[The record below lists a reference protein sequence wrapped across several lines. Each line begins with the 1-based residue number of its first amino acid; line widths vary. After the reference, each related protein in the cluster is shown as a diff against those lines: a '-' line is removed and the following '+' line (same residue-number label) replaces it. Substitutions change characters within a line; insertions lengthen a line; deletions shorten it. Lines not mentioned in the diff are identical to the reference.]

1 MPLKKKRISELN
13 EASDM
18 KGFYTIGYRIVSGV
32 KTSLKFG
39 LEKIQTALDNMLK
52 ATSDAKTATTD
63 MRQLEATVE
72 GNESTRETAES
83 RRNASE
89 QSRQTAETE
98 RSREEQAREAA
109 ESVRITN
116 ENARKSAETGRSSAE
131 SNRVTAEGKR
141 VTAEGTR
148 ESNEQ
153 TRKNAETARG
163 TAEAER
169 LSSETARKSAESARV
184 TAEGKRVTVEET
196 RVSAETARSSA
207 ENIRKQNE
215 ETRKTAE
222 GTRGS
227 NETKRVNAET
237 GRESEENKR
246 KAAETSRATAE
257 TSRASEEN
265 KRTQNEDA
273 RKTAEGTRG
282 SNETKRVNAETAR
295 VEAESKR
302 KAEYAG
308 IVQEMTSATEE
319 ATGQITLVKQLT
331 DDANAAKSASVEQTA
346 LAKKATDAANTAAGS
361 VNAAKEAAT
370 TAAAGANAAK
380 TASEAQTALAKKATD
395 DANAAKSASVTQ
407 TGLAK
412 KATDDA
418 NAAALAANNA
428 VSGVDAK
435 VQAAIDK
442 LVAGAPDALDTLIEL
457 ANALNNDPNF
467 AATMA
472 TELGKKL
479 NVSDIVNNLTSGGTG
494 KVLSAEQ
501 GKALKAALNAHNHD
515 AVYEKIITKLTAFNK
530 NFGTA
535 AGTVCEGN
543 DARLSNART
552 PLAHSHK
559 KADISDFPTS
569 MPASDVPAW
578 AKAANKPTYTASEV
592 GASPTNHNHTGTYEP
607 AFTKNTAFNKNFGS
621 AAGTVCEGND
631 ARLSDARTPKAH
643 THKKSEIS
651 DFPTSMPASDV
662 PAWAK
667 ATNKPS
673 YTASEVGASPSNH
686 NHAGTYEPAFTK
698 KTAFNKDFGTAAGTV
713 CEGNDARL
721 SNARTPLAHSHKKAD
736 ISDFPTSMPAS
747 DVPAW
752 AKAANKPTYTASE
765 VGASPTNHNH
775 DADYQPLGDYAE
787 ASHTHDASDITP
799 DSTHRFVS
807 DSEKSTWNSKAA
819 GNHNHSGVYQPV
831 GSYAPSSHSH
841 TASDITPDSTHRF
854 VTDSEK
860 STWNSKA
867 AGNHNHD
874 SAYQPKGSY
883 APSSHGH
890 TASEITLDATHR
902 FVTDTEKNTW
912 SGKAEGNHNHDSVY
926 QAKGNYAA
934 SSHTHL
940 AADIEEST
948 TRKFMTTDE
957 KNILSSLGTT
967 YAKAD
972 LSNAA
977 TKSFGSSSSY
987 IKFNNGLLIQWGRR
1001 SGVTGWTNLYLP
1013 ISFYDINYTIQMTG
1027 NYGNKAETVIYVPM
1041 PFITKYTSYFQFGTP
1056 YTTLNGAFAWTTWS
1070 FNWFAIGRWK

>member
-1 MPLKKKRISELN
+1 
-13 EASDM
+13 M

-72 GNESTRETAES
+72 GNESTRQTAES

-141 VTAEGTR
+141 V
-148 ESNEQ
+148 
-153 TRKNAETARG
+153 
-163 TAEAER
+163 
-169 LSSETARKSAESARV
+169 
-184 TAEGKRVTVEET
+184 
-196 RVSAETARSSA
+196 
-207 ENIRKQNE
+207 
-215 ETRKTAE
+215 
-222 GTRGS
+222 
-227 NETKRVNAET
+227 
-237 GRESEENKR
+237 
-246 KAAETSRATAE
+246 
-257 TSRASEEN
+257 
-265 KRTQNEDA
+265 
-273 RKTAEGTRG
+273 TAEGTRG

-831 GSYAPSSHSH
+831 GNYAPSSHSH

-957 KNILSSLGTT
+957 KNILSSLGTN

-972 LSNAA
+972 FSNVI
-977 TKSFGSSSSY
+977 TKSLGQNGY
-987 IKFNNGLLIQWGRR
+987 YKFPDGLMIQWGYSST
-1001 SGVTGWTNLYLP
+1001 SGIGKTVYFNTT
-1013 ISFYDINYTIQMTG
+1013 FYDSNYTVLLTG
-1027 NYGNKAETVIYVPM
+1027 TRKVHSNYIYSFDVFNKYA
-1041 PFITKYTSYFQFGTP
+1041 SYFVMDSVYQNVDSDAGGFSI
-1056 YTTLNGAFAWTTWS
+1056 AFY
-1070 FNWFAIGRWK
+1070 WFAIGRWK

>member
-1 MPLKKKRISELN
+1 
-13 EASDM
+13 M

-141 VTAEGTR
+141 V
-148 ESNEQ
+148 
-153 TRKNAETARG
+153 
-163 TAEAER
+163 
-169 LSSETARKSAESARV
+169 
-184 TAEGKRVTVEET
+184 
-196 RVSAETARSSA
+196 
-207 ENIRKQNE
+207 
-215 ETRKTAE
+215 
-222 GTRGS
+222 
-227 NETKRVNAET
+227 
-237 GRESEENKR
+237 
-246 KAAETSRATAE
+246 
-257 TSRASEEN
+257 
-265 KRTQNEDA
+265 
-273 RKTAEGTRG
+273 TAEGTRG

-957 KNILSSLGTT
+957 KNILSSLGTN

-972 LSNAA
+972 FSNVI
-977 TKSFGSSSSY
+977 TKSLGQNGY
-987 IKFNNGLLIQWGRR
+987 YKFPDGLMIQWGYSST
-1001 SGVTGWTNLYLP
+1001 SGIGKTVYFNTT
-1013 ISFYDINYTIQMTG
+1013 FYDSNYTVLLTG
-1027 NYGNKAETVIYVPM
+1027 TRKVHSNYIYSFDVFNKYA
-1041 PFITKYTSYFQFGTP
+1041 SYFVMDSVYQNVDSDAGGFSI
-1056 YTTLNGAFAWTTWS
+1056 AFY
-1070 FNWFAIGRWK
+1070 WFAIGRWK

>member
-1 MPLKKKRISELN
+1 
-13 EASDM
+13 M

-116 ENARKSAETGRSSAE
+116 KNARKSAETGRSSAE

-141 VTAEGTR
+141 V
-148 ESNEQ
+148 
-153 TRKNAETARG
+153 
-163 TAEAER
+163 
-169 LSSETARKSAESARV
+169 
-184 TAEGKRVTVEET
+184 
-196 RVSAETARSSA
+196 
-207 ENIRKQNE
+207 
-215 ETRKTAE
+215 
-222 GTRGS
+222 
-227 NETKRVNAET
+227 
-237 GRESEENKR
+237 
-246 KAAETSRATAE
+246 
-257 TSRASEEN
+257 
-265 KRTQNEDA
+265 
-273 RKTAEGTRG
+273 TAEGTRG

-831 GSYAPSSHSH
+831 GNYAPSSHSH

-957 KNILSSLGTT
+957 KNILSSLGTN

-972 LSNAA
+972 FSNVI
-977 TKSFGSSSSY
+977 TKSLGQNGY
-987 IKFNNGLLIQWGRR
+987 YKFPDGLMIQWGYSST
-1001 SGVTGWTNLYLP
+1001 SGIGKTVYFNTT
-1013 ISFYDINYTIQMTG
+1013 FYDSNYTVLLTG
-1027 NYGNKAETVIYVPM
+1027 TRKVHSNYIYSFDVFNKYA
-1041 PFITKYTSYFQFGTP
+1041 SYFVMDSVYQNVDSDAGGFSI
-1056 YTTLNGAFAWTTWS
+1056 AFY
-1070 FNWFAIGRWK
+1070 WFAIGRWK

>member
-1 MPLKKKRISELN
+1 
-13 EASDM
+13 
-18 KGFYTIGYRIVSGV
+18 
-32 KTSLKFG
+32 
-39 LEKIQTALDNMLK
+39 
-52 ATSDAKTATTD
+52 
-63 MRQLEATVE
+63 
-72 GNESTRETAES
+72 
-83 RRNASE
+83 
-89 QSRQTAETE
+89 
-98 RSREEQAREAA
+98 
-109 ESVRITN
+109 
-116 ENARKSAETGRSSAE
+116 
-131 SNRVTAEGKR
+131 
-141 VTAEGTR
+141 
-148 ESNEQ
+148 
-153 TRKNAETARG
+153 
-163 TAEAER
+163 
-169 LSSETARKSAESARV
+169 
-184 TAEGKRVTVEET
+184 
-196 RVSAETARSSA
+196 
-207 ENIRKQNE
+207 
-215 ETRKTAE
+215 
-222 GTRGS
+222 
-227 NETKRVNAET
+227 
-237 GRESEENKR
+237 
-246 KAAETSRATAE
+246 
-257 TSRASEEN
+257 
-265 KRTQNEDA
+265 
-273 RKTAEGTRG
+273 
-282 SNETKRVNAETAR
+282 
-295 VEAESKR
+295 
-302 KAEYAG
+302 
-308 IVQEMTSATEE
+308 MTSATEE

-380 TASEAQTALAKKATD
+380 TASEAQTALAKKATDDANAAKSASVTQTGLAKKATD

-686 NHAGTYEPAFTK
+686 NHAG
-698 KTAFNKDFGTAAGTV
+698 D
-713 CEGNDARL
+713 R
-721 SNARTPLAHSHKKAD
+721 
-736 ISDFPTSMPAS
+736 
-747 DVPAW
+747 
-752 AKAANKPTYTASE
+752 
-765 VGASPTNHNH
+765 
-775 DADYQPLGDYAE
+775 
-787 ASHTHDASDITP
+787 
-799 DSTHRFVS
+799 
-807 DSEKSTWNSKAA
+807 KS
-819 GNHNHSGVYQPV
+819 VV
-831 GSYAPSSHSH
+831 
-841 TASDITPDSTHRF
+841 
-854 VTDSEK
+854 
-860 STWNSKA
+860 
-867 AGNHNHD
+867 
-874 SAYQPKGSY
+874 
-883 APSSHGH
+883 
-890 TASEITLDATHR
+890 
-902 FVTDTEKNTW
+902 
-912 SGKAEGNHNHDSVY
+912 
-926 QAKGNYAA
+926 
-934 SSHTHL
+934 
-940 AADIEEST
+940 
-948 TRKFMTTDE
+948 
-957 KNILSSLGTT
+957 
-967 YAKAD
+967 
-972 LSNAA
+972 
-977 TKSFGSSSSY
+977 
-987 IKFNNGLLIQWGRR
+987 
-1001 SGVTGWTNLYLP
+1001 
-1013 ISFYDINYTIQMTG
+1013 
-1027 NYGNKAETVIYVPM
+1027 
-1041 PFITKYTSYFQFGTP
+1041 
-1056 YTTLNGAFAWTTWS
+1056 
-1070 FNWFAIGRWK
+1070 

>member
-141 VTAEGTR
+141 V
-148 ESNEQ
+148 
-153 TRKNAETARG
+153 
-163 TAEAER
+163 
-169 LSSETARKSAESARV
+169 
-184 TAEGKRVTVEET
+184 
-196 RVSAETARSSA
+196 
-207 ENIRKQNE
+207 
-215 ETRKTAE
+215 
-222 GTRGS
+222 
-227 NETKRVNAET
+227 
-237 GRESEENKR
+237 
-246 KAAETSRATAE
+246 
-257 TSRASEEN
+257 
-265 KRTQNEDA
+265 
-273 RKTAEGTRG
+273 TAEGTRG

-831 GSYAPSSHSH
+831 GNYAPSSHSH

-957 KNILSSLGTT
+957 KNILSSLGTNAILLENQNLGQNG
-967 YAKAD
+967 YLK
-972 LSNAA
+972 LS
-977 TKSFGSSSSY
+977 
-987 IKFNNGLLIQWGRR
+987 NGLLIQWGKKT
-1001 SGVTGWTNLYLP
+1001 SGSYSGTIYFST
-1013 ISFYDINYTIQMTG
+1013 SFYDTNYSLHLTCNNGNTGNDSSWIANYTSVS
-1027 NYGNKAETVIYVPM
+1027 N
-1041 PFITKYTSYFQFGTP
+1041 SYFGYNNKYQQAANAGTN
-1056 YTTLNGAFAWTTWS
+1056 TAAFY
-1070 FNWFAIGRWK
+1070 WFAIGRWK

>member
-148 ESNEQ
+148 
-153 TRKNAETARG
+153 
-163 TAEAER
+163 
-169 LSSETARKSAESARV
+169 
-184 TAEGKRVTVEET
+184 
-196 RVSAETARSSA
+196 
-207 ENIRKQNE
+207 
-215 ETRKTAE
+215 
-222 GTRGS
+222 
-227 NETKRVNAET
+227 
-237 GRESEENKR
+237 
-246 KAAETSRATAE
+246 
-257 TSRASEEN
+257 
-265 KRTQNEDA
+265 
-273 RKTAEGTRG
+273 G

-380 TASEAQTALAKKATD
+380 TASEAQTALAKKATDDANAAKSASVTQTGLAKKATD

-831 GSYAPSSHSH
+831 GNYAPSSHSH

-957 KNILSSLGTT
+957 KNILSSLGTN

-972 LSNAA
+972 FSNVI
-977 TKSFGSSSSY
+977 TKSLGQNGY
-987 IKFNNGLLIQWGRR
+987 YKFPDGLMIQWGYSST
-1001 SGVTGWTNLYLP
+1001 SGIGKTVYFNTT
-1013 ISFYDINYTIQMTG
+1013 FYDSNYTVLLTG
-1027 NYGNKAETVIYVPM
+1027 TRKVHSNYCLL
-1041 PFITKYTSYFQFGTP
+1041 YTSDAADE
-1056 YTTLNGAFAWTTWS
+1056 L
-1070 FNWFAIGRWK
+1070 

>member
-1 MPLKKKRISELN
+1 
-13 EASDM
+13 M

-957 KNILSSLGTT
+957 KNILSSLGTNAILLENQNLGQNG
-967 YAKAD
+967 YLK
-972 LSNAA
+972 LS
-977 TKSFGSSSSY
+977 
-987 IKFNNGLLIQWGRR
+987 NGLLIQWGKKT
-1001 SGVTGWTNLYLP
+1001 SGSYSGTIYFST
-1013 ISFYDINYTIQMTG
+1013 SFYDTNYSLHLTCNNGNTGNDSSWIANYTSVS
-1027 NYGNKAETVIYVPM
+1027 N
-1041 PFITKYTSYFQFGTP
+1041 SYFGYNNKYQQAANAGTN
-1056 YTTLNGAFAWTTWS
+1056 TAAFY
-1070 FNWFAIGRWK
+1070 WFAIGRWK

>member
-1 MPLKKKRISELN
+1 
-13 EASDM
+13 M

-215 ETRKTAE
+215 ET
-222 GTRGS
+222 
-227 NETKRVNAET
+227 
-237 GRESEENKR
+237 
-246 KAAETSRATAE
+246 
-257 TSRASEEN
+257 
-265 KRTQNEDA
+265 

>member
-148 ESNEQ
+148 
-153 TRKNAETARG
+153 
-163 TAEAER
+163 
-169 LSSETARKSAESARV
+169 
-184 TAEGKRVTVEET
+184 
-196 RVSAETARSSA
+196 
-207 ENIRKQNE
+207 
-215 ETRKTAE
+215 
-222 GTRGS
+222 
-227 NETKRVNAET
+227 
-237 GRESEENKR
+237 
-246 KAAETSRATAE
+246 
-257 TSRASEEN
+257 
-265 KRTQNEDA
+265 
-273 RKTAEGTRG
+273 G

-380 TASEAQTALAKKATD
+380 TASEAQTALAKKATDDANAAKSASVTQTGLAKKATD

-831 GSYAPSSHSH
+831 GNYAPSSHSH

-987 IKFNNGLLIQWGRR
+987 IKFNNGLLIQWGTR

>member
-148 ESNEQ
+148 
-153 TRKNAETARG
+153 
-163 TAEAER
+163 
-169 LSSETARKSAESARV
+169 
-184 TAEGKRVTVEET
+184 
-196 RVSAETARSSA
+196 
-207 ENIRKQNE
+207 
-215 ETRKTAE
+215 
-222 GTRGS
+222 
-227 NETKRVNAET
+227 
-237 GRESEENKR
+237 
-246 KAAETSRATAE
+246 
-257 TSRASEEN
+257 
-265 KRTQNEDA
+265 
-273 RKTAEGTRG
+273 G

-418 NAAALAANNA
+418 NAAKSASVTQTGLAKKATDDANAAALAANNA

-479 NVSDIVNNLTSGGTG
+479 DVSDIVNNLTSGGTG

-831 GSYAPSSHSH
+831 GNYAPSSHSH

-957 KNILSSLGTT
+957 KNILSSLGTNAILLENQNLGQNG
-967 YAKAD
+967 YLK
-972 LSNAA
+972 LS
-977 TKSFGSSSSY
+977 
-987 IKFNNGLLIQWGRR
+987 NGLLIQWGKKT
-1001 SGVTGWTNLYLP
+1001 SGSYSGTIYFST
-1013 ISFYDINYTIQMTG
+1013 SFYDTNYSLHLTCNNGNTGNDSSWIANYTSVS
-1027 NYGNKAETVIYVPM
+1027 N
-1041 PFITKYTSYFQFGTP
+1041 SYFGYNNKYQQAANAGTN
-1056 YTTLNGAFAWTTWS
+1056 TAAFY
-1070 FNWFAIGRWK
+1070 WFAIGRWK

>member
-39 LEKIQTALDNMLK
+39 LEKIQTALDNMHK

-116 ENARKSAETGRSSAE
+116 ENARKSAETGRSS
-131 SNRVTAEGKR
+131 
-141 VTAEGTR
+141 
-148 ESNEQ
+148 
-153 TRKNAETARG
+153 
-163 TAEAER
+163 
-169 LSSETARKSAESARV
+169 
-184 TAEGKRVTVEET
+184 
-196 RVSAETARSSA
+196 
-207 ENIRKQNE
+207 
-215 ETRKTAE
+215 
-222 GTRGS
+222 
-227 NETKRVNAET
+227 
-237 GRESEENKR
+237 
-246 KAAETSRATAE
+246 AE

-442 LVAGAPDALDTLIEL
+442 LVAGALDALDTLIEL

-860 STWNSKA
+860 STCNSKA

-957 KNILSSLGTT
+957 KNILSSLGTN

-972 LSNAA
+972 FSNVI
-977 TKSFGSSSSY
+977 TKSLGQNGY
-987 IKFNNGLLIQWGRR
+987 YKFPDGLMIQWGYSST
-1001 SGVTGWTNLYLP
+1001 SGIGKTVYFNTT
-1013 ISFYDINYTIQMTG
+1013 FYDSNYTVLLTG
-1027 NYGNKAETVIYVPM
+1027 TRKVHSNYIYSFDVFNKYA
-1041 PFITKYTSYFQFGTP
+1041 SYFVMDSVYQNVDSDAGGFSI
-1056 YTTLNGAFAWTTWS
+1056 AFY
-1070 FNWFAIGRWK
+1070 WFAIGRWK

>member
-1 MPLKKKRISELN
+1 
-13 EASDM
+13 M

-39 LEKIQTALDNMLK
+39 LEKIQTALDNMHK

-116 ENARKSAETGRSSAE
+116 ENARKSAETGRSS
-131 SNRVTAEGKR
+131 
-141 VTAEGTR
+141 
-148 ESNEQ
+148 
-153 TRKNAETARG
+153 
-163 TAEAER
+163 
-169 LSSETARKSAESARV
+169 
-184 TAEGKRVTVEET
+184 
-196 RVSAETARSSA
+196 
-207 ENIRKQNE
+207 
-215 ETRKTAE
+215 
-222 GTRGS
+222 
-227 NETKRVNAET
+227 
-237 GRESEENKR
+237 
-246 KAAETSRATAE
+246 AE

-890 TASEITLDATHR
+890 TSSEITLDATHR

-957 KNILSSLGTT
+957 KNILSSLGTNAILLENQNLGQNG
-967 YAKAD
+967 YLK
-972 LSNAA
+972 LS
-977 TKSFGSSSSY
+977 
-987 IKFNNGLLIQWGRR
+987 NGLLIQWGKKT
-1001 SGVTGWTNLYLP
+1001 SGSYSGTIYFST
-1013 ISFYDINYTIQMTG
+1013 SFYDTNYSLHLTCNNGNTGNDSSWIANYTSVS
-1027 NYGNKAETVIYVPM
+1027 N
-1041 PFITKYTSYFQFGTP
+1041 SYFGYNNKYQQAANAGTN
-1056 YTTLNGAFAWTTWS
+1056 TAAFY
-1070 FNWFAIGRWK
+1070 WFAIGRWK

>member
-148 ESNEQ
+148 
-153 TRKNAETARG
+153 
-163 TAEAER
+163 
-169 LSSETARKSAESARV
+169 
-184 TAEGKRVTVEET
+184 
-196 RVSAETARSSA
+196 
-207 ENIRKQNE
+207 
-215 ETRKTAE
+215 
-222 GTRGS
+222 
-227 NETKRVNAET
+227 
-237 GRESEENKR
+237 
-246 KAAETSRATAE
+246 
-257 TSRASEEN
+257 
-265 KRTQNEDA
+265 
-273 RKTAEGTRG
+273 G

-380 TASEAQTALAKKATD
+380 TASEAQTALAKKATDDANAAKSASVTQTGLAKKATD

-831 GSYAPSSHSH
+831 GNYAPSSHSH

-957 KNILSSLGTT
+957 KNILSSLGTNAILLENQNLGQNG
-967 YAKAD
+967 YLK
-972 LSNAA
+972 LS
-977 TKSFGSSSSY
+977 
-987 IKFNNGLLIQWGRR
+987 NGLLIQWGKKT
-1001 SGVTGWTNLYLP
+1001 SGSYSGTIYFST
-1013 ISFYDINYTIQMTG
+1013 SFYDTNYSLHLTCNNGNTGNDSSWIANYTSVS
-1027 NYGNKAETVIYVPM
+1027 N
-1041 PFITKYTSYFQFGTP
+1041 SYFGYNNKYQQAANAGTN
-1056 YTTLNGAFAWTTWS
+1056 TAAFY
-1070 FNWFAIGRWK
+1070 WFAIGRWK

>member
-39 LEKIQTALDNMLK
+39 LEKIQTALDNMHK

-116 ENARKSAETGRSSAE
+116 ENARKSAETGRSSD
-131 SNRVTAEGKR
+131 
-141 VTAEGTR
+141 
-148 ESNEQ
+148 
-153 TRKNAETARG
+153 
-163 TAEAER
+163 
-169 LSSETARKSAESARV
+169 
-184 TAEGKRVTVEET
+184 
-196 RVSAETARSSA
+196 
-207 ENIRKQNE
+207 
-215 ETRKTAE
+215 
-222 GTRGS
+222 
-227 NETKRVNAET
+227 
-237 GRESEENKR
+237 
-246 KAAETSRATAE
+246 E

-957 KNILSSLGTT
+957 KNILSSLGTNAILLENQNLGQNG
-967 YAKAD
+967 YLK
-972 LSNAA
+972 LS
-977 TKSFGSSSSY
+977 
-987 IKFNNGLLIQWGRR
+987 NGLLIQWGKKT
-1001 SGVTGWTNLYLP
+1001 SGSYSGTIYFST
-1013 ISFYDINYTIQMTG
+1013 SFYDTNYSLHLTCNNGNTGNDSSWIANYTSVS
-1027 NYGNKAETVIYVPM
+1027 N
-1041 PFITKYTSYFQFGTP
+1041 SYFGYNNKYQQAANAGTN
-1056 YTTLNGAFAWTTWS
+1056 TAAFY
-1070 FNWFAIGRWK
+1070 WFAIGRWK

>member
-1 MPLKKKRISELN
+1 
-13 EASDM
+13 M

-141 VTAEGTR
+141 V
-148 ESNEQ
+148 
-153 TRKNAETARG
+153 
-163 TAEAER
+163 
-169 LSSETARKSAESARV
+169 
-184 TAEGKRVTVEET
+184 
-196 RVSAETARSSA
+196 
-207 ENIRKQNE
+207 
-215 ETRKTAE
+215 
-222 GTRGS
+222 
-227 NETKRVNAET
+227 
-237 GRESEENKR
+237 
-246 KAAETSRATAE
+246 
-257 TSRASEEN
+257 
-265 KRTQNEDA
+265 
-273 RKTAEGTRG
+273 TAEGTRG

-543 DARLSNART
+543 DARLRNART

-831 GSYAPSSHSH
+831 GNYAPSSHSH

-957 KNILSSLGTT
+957 KNILSSLGTN

-972 LSNAA
+972 FSNVI
-977 TKSFGSSSSY
+977 TKSLGQNGY
-987 IKFNNGLLIQWGRR
+987 YKFPDGLMIQWGYSST
-1001 SGVTGWTNLYLP
+1001 SGIGKTVYFNTT
-1013 ISFYDINYTIQMTG
+1013 FYDSNYTVLLTG
-1027 NYGNKAETVIYVPM
+1027 TRKVHSNYIYSFDVFNKYA
-1041 PFITKYTSYFQFGTP
+1041 SYFVMDSVYQNVDSDAGGFSI
-1056 YTTLNGAFAWTTWS
+1056 AFY
-1070 FNWFAIGRWK
+1070 WFAIGRWK

>member
-39 LEKIQTALDNMLK
+39 LEKIQTALDNMHK

-116 ENARKSAETGRSSAE
+116 ENARKSAETGRSSD
-131 SNRVTAEGKR
+131 
-141 VTAEGTR
+141 
-148 ESNEQ
+148 
-153 TRKNAETARG
+153 
-163 TAEAER
+163 
-169 LSSETARKSAESARV
+169 
-184 TAEGKRVTVEET
+184 
-196 RVSAETARSSA
+196 
-207 ENIRKQNE
+207 
-215 ETRKTAE
+215 
-222 GTRGS
+222 
-227 NETKRVNAET
+227 
-237 GRESEENKR
+237 
-246 KAAETSRATAE
+246 E

-380 TASEAQTALAKKATD
+380 TASEAQTALAKKATDDANAAKSASVTQTGLAKKATD

-957 KNILSSLGTT
+957 KNILSSLGTNAILLENQNLGQNG
-967 YAKAD
+967 YLK
-972 LSNAA
+972 LS
-977 TKSFGSSSSY
+977 
-987 IKFNNGLLIQWGRR
+987 NGLLIQWGKKT
-1001 SGVTGWTNLYLP
+1001 SGSYSGTIYFST
-1013 ISFYDINYTIQMTG
+1013 SFYDTNYSLHLTCNNGNTGNDSSWIANYTSVS
-1027 NYGNKAETVIYVPM
+1027 N
-1041 PFITKYTSYFQFGTP
+1041 SYFGYNNKYQQAANAGTN
-1056 YTTLNGAFAWTTWS
+1056 TAAFY
-1070 FNWFAIGRWK
+1070 WFAIGRWK

>member
-141 VTAEGTR
+141 V
-148 ESNEQ
+148 
-153 TRKNAETARG
+153 
-163 TAEAER
+163 
-169 LSSETARKSAESARV
+169 
-184 TAEGKRVTVEET
+184 
-196 RVSAETARSSA
+196 
-207 ENIRKQNE
+207 
-215 ETRKTAE
+215 
-222 GTRGS
+222 
-227 NETKRVNAET
+227 
-237 GRESEENKR
+237 
-246 KAAETSRATAE
+246 
-257 TSRASEEN
+257 
-265 KRTQNEDA
+265 
-273 RKTAEGTRG
+273 TAEGTRG

-831 GSYAPSSHSH
+831 GNYAPSSHSH

-957 KNILSSLGTT
+957 KNILSSLGTN

-972 LSNAA
+972 FSNVI
-977 TKSFGSSSSY
+977 TKSLGQNGY
-987 IKFNNGLLIQWGRR
+987 YKFPDGLMIQWGYSST
-1001 SGVTGWTNLYLP
+1001 SGIGKTVYFNTT
-1013 ISFYDINYTIQMTG
+1013 FYDSNYTVLLTG
-1027 NYGNKAETVIYVPM
+1027 TRKVHSNYIYSFDVFNKYA
-1041 PFITKYTSYFQFGTP
+1041 SYFVMDSVYQNVDSDAGGFSI
-1056 YTTLNGAFAWTTWS
+1056 AFY
-1070 FNWFAIGRWK
+1070 WFAIGRWK

>member
-39 LEKIQTALDNMLK
+39 LEKIQTALDNMHK

-116 ENARKSAETGRSSAE
+116 ENARKSAETGRSS
-131 SNRVTAEGKR
+131 
-141 VTAEGTR
+141 
-148 ESNEQ
+148 
-153 TRKNAETARG
+153 
-163 TAEAER
+163 
-169 LSSETARKSAESARV
+169 
-184 TAEGKRVTVEET
+184 
-196 RVSAETARSSA
+196 
-207 ENIRKQNE
+207 
-215 ETRKTAE
+215 
-222 GTRGS
+222 
-227 NETKRVNAET
+227 
-237 GRESEENKR
+237 
-246 KAAETSRATAE
+246 AE

-957 KNILSSLGTT
+957 KNILSSLGTNAILLENQNLGQNG
-967 YAKAD
+967 YLK
-972 LSNAA
+972 LS
-977 TKSFGSSSSY
+977 
-987 IKFNNGLLIQWGRR
+987 NGLLIQWGKKT
-1001 SGVTGWTNLYLP
+1001 SGSYSGTIYFST
-1013 ISFYDINYTIQMTG
+1013 SFYDTNYSLHLTCNNGNTGNDSSWIANYTSVS
-1027 NYGNKAETVIYVPM
+1027 N
-1041 PFITKYTSYFQFGTP
+1041 SYFGYNNKYQQAANAGTN
-1056 YTTLNGAFAWTTWS
+1056 TAAFY
-1070 FNWFAIGRWK
+1070 WFAIGRWK

>member
-148 ESNEQ
+148 
-153 TRKNAETARG
+153 
-163 TAEAER
+163 
-169 LSSETARKSAESARV
+169 
-184 TAEGKRVTVEET
+184 
-196 RVSAETARSSA
+196 
-207 ENIRKQNE
+207 
-215 ETRKTAE
+215 
-222 GTRGS
+222 
-227 NETKRVNAET
+227 
-237 GRESEENKR
+237 
-246 KAAETSRATAE
+246 
-257 TSRASEEN
+257 
-265 KRTQNEDA
+265 
-273 RKTAEGTRG
+273 G

-380 TASEAQTALAKKATD
+380 TASEAQTALAKKATDDANAAKSASVTQTGLAKKATD

-957 KNILSSLGTT
+957 KNILSSLGTNAILLENQNLGQNG
-967 YAKAD
+967 YLK
-972 LSNAA
+972 LS
-977 TKSFGSSSSY
+977 
-987 IKFNNGLLIQWGRR
+987 NGLLIQWGKKT
-1001 SGVTGWTNLYLP
+1001 SGSYSGTIYFST
-1013 ISFYDINYTIQMTG
+1013 SFYDTNYSLHLTCNNGNTGNDSSWIANYTSVS
-1027 NYGNKAETVIYVPM
+1027 N
-1041 PFITKYTSYFQFGTP
+1041 SYFGYNNKYQQAANAGTN
-1056 YTTLNGAFAWTTWS
+1056 TAAFY
-1070 FNWFAIGRWK
+1070 WFAIGRWK

>member
-1 MPLKKKRISELN
+1 
-13 EASDM
+13 M

-957 KNILSSLGTT
+957 KNILSSLGTN

-972 LSNAA
+972 FSNVI
-977 TKSFGSSSSY
+977 TKSLGQNGY
-987 IKFNNGLLIQWGRR
+987 YKFPDGLMIQWGYSST
-1001 SGVTGWTNLYLP
+1001 SGIGKTVYFNTT
-1013 ISFYDINYTIQMTG
+1013 FYDSNYTVLLTG
-1027 NYGNKAETVIYVPM
+1027 TRKVHSNYIYSFDVFNKYA
-1041 PFITKYTSYFQFGTP
+1041 SYFVMDSVYQNVDSDAGGFSI
-1056 YTTLNGAFAWTTWS
+1056 AFY
-1070 FNWFAIGRWK
+1070 WFAIGRWK

>member
-148 ESNEQ
+148 
-153 TRKNAETARG
+153 
-163 TAEAER
+163 
-169 LSSETARKSAESARV
+169 
-184 TAEGKRVTVEET
+184 
-196 RVSAETARSSA
+196 
-207 ENIRKQNE
+207 
-215 ETRKTAE
+215 
-222 GTRGS
+222 
-227 NETKRVNAET
+227 
-237 GRESEENKR
+237 
-246 KAAETSRATAE
+246 
-257 TSRASEEN
+257 
-265 KRTQNEDA
+265 
-273 RKTAEGTRG
+273 G

-380 TASEAQTALAKKATD
+380 TASEAQTALAKKATDDANAAKSASVTQTGLAKKATD

-831 GSYAPSSHSH
+831 GNYAPSSHSH

-957 KNILSSLGTT
+957 KNILSSLGTN

-972 LSNAA
+972 FSNVI
-977 TKSFGSSSSY
+977 TKSLGQNGY
-987 IKFNNGLLIQWGRR
+987 YKFPDGLMIQWGYSST
-1001 SGVTGWTNLYLP
+1001 SGIGKTVYFNTT
-1013 ISFYDINYTIQMTG
+1013 FYDSNYTVLLTG
-1027 NYGNKAETVIYVPM
+1027 TRKVHSNYIYSFDVFNKYA
-1041 PFITKYTSYFQFGTP
+1041 SYFVMDSVYQNVDSDAGGFSI
-1056 YTTLNGAFAWTTWS
+1056 AFY
-1070 FNWFAIGRWK
+1070 WFAIGRWK

>member
-39 LEKIQTALDNMLK
+39 LEKIQTALDNMHK

-116 ENARKSAETGRSSAE
+116 ENARKSAETGRSS
-131 SNRVTAEGKR
+131 
-141 VTAEGTR
+141 
-148 ESNEQ
+148 
-153 TRKNAETARG
+153 
-163 TAEAER
+163 
-169 LSSETARKSAESARV
+169 
-184 TAEGKRVTVEET
+184 
-196 RVSAETARSSA
+196 
-207 ENIRKQNE
+207 
-215 ETRKTAE
+215 
-222 GTRGS
+222 
-227 NETKRVNAET
+227 
-237 GRESEENKR
+237 
-246 KAAETSRATAE
+246 AE

-957 KNILSSLGTT
+957 KNILSSLGTN

-972 LSNAA
+972 FSNVI
-977 TKSFGSSSSY
+977 TKSLGQNGY
-987 IKFNNGLLIQWGRR
+987 YKFPDGLMIQWGYSST
-1001 SGVTGWTNLYLP
+1001 SGIGKTVYFNTT
-1013 ISFYDINYTIQMTG
+1013 FYDSNYTVLLTG
-1027 NYGNKAETVIYVPM
+1027 TRKVHSNYIYSFDVFNKYA
-1041 PFITKYTSYFQFGTP
+1041 SYFVMDSVYQNVDSDAGGFSI
-1056 YTTLNGAFAWTTWS
+1056 AFY
-1070 FNWFAIGRWK
+1070 WFAIGRWK

>member
-32 KTSLKFG
+32 KSSLKFG

-141 VTAEGTR
+141 V
-148 ESNEQ
+148 
-153 TRKNAETARG
+153 
-163 TAEAER
+163 
-169 LSSETARKSAESARV
+169 
-184 TAEGKRVTVEET
+184 
-196 RVSAETARSSA
+196 
-207 ENIRKQNE
+207 
-215 ETRKTAE
+215 
-222 GTRGS
+222 
-227 NETKRVNAET
+227 
-237 GRESEENKR
+237 
-246 KAAETSRATAE
+246 
-257 TSRASEEN
+257 
-265 KRTQNEDA
+265 
-273 RKTAEGTRG
+273 TAEGTRG

-698 KTAFNKDFGTAAGTV
+698 KRLLIKILV
-713 CEGNDARL
+713 RLPEPCARV
-721 SNARTPLAHSHKKAD
+721 T
-736 ISDFPTSMPAS
+736 MPA
-747 DVPAW
+747 
-752 AKAANKPTYTASE
+752 
-765 VGASPTNHNH
+765 
-775 DADYQPLGDYAE
+775 
-787 ASHTHDASDITP
+787 
-799 DSTHRFVS
+799 
-807 DSEKSTWNSKAA
+807 
-819 GNHNHSGVYQPV
+819 
-831 GSYAPSSHSH
+831 
-841 TASDITPDSTHRF
+841 
-854 VTDSEK
+854 
-860 STWNSKA
+860 
-867 AGNHNHD
+867 
-874 SAYQPKGSY
+874 
-883 APSSHGH
+883 
-890 TASEITLDATHR
+890 
-902 FVTDTEKNTW
+902 
-912 SGKAEGNHNHDSVY
+912 
-926 QAKGNYAA
+926 
-934 SSHTHL
+934 
-940 AADIEEST
+940 
-948 TRKFMTTDE
+948 
-957 KNILSSLGTT
+957 
-967 YAKAD
+967 
-972 LSNAA
+972 
-977 TKSFGSSSSY
+977 
-987 IKFNNGLLIQWGRR
+987 
-1001 SGVTGWTNLYLP
+1001 
-1013 ISFYDINYTIQMTG
+1013 
-1027 NYGNKAETVIYVPM
+1027 
-1041 PFITKYTSYFQFGTP
+1041 
-1056 YTTLNGAFAWTTWS
+1056 
-1070 FNWFAIGRWK
+1070 

>member
-1 MPLKKKRISELN
+1 
-13 EASDM
+13 M

-39 LEKIQTALDNMLK
+39 LEKIQTALDNMHK

-116 ENARKSAETGRSSAE
+116 ENARKSAETGRSSD
-131 SNRVTAEGKR
+131 
-141 VTAEGTR
+141 
-148 ESNEQ
+148 
-153 TRKNAETARG
+153 
-163 TAEAER
+163 
-169 LSSETARKSAESARV
+169 
-184 TAEGKRVTVEET
+184 
-196 RVSAETARSSA
+196 
-207 ENIRKQNE
+207 
-215 ETRKTAE
+215 
-222 GTRGS
+222 
-227 NETKRVNAET
+227 
-237 GRESEENKR
+237 
-246 KAAETSRATAE
+246 E

-957 KNILSSLGTT
+957 KNILSSLGTNAILLENQNLGQNG
-967 YAKAD
+967 YLK
-972 LSNAA
+972 LS
-977 TKSFGSSSSY
+977 
-987 IKFNNGLLIQWGRR
+987 NGLLIQWGKKT
-1001 SGVTGWTNLYLP
+1001 SGSYSGTIYFST
-1013 ISFYDINYTIQMTG
+1013 SFYDTNYSLHLTCNNGNTGNDSSWIANYTSVS
-1027 NYGNKAETVIYVPM
+1027 N
-1041 PFITKYTSYFQFGTP
+1041 SYFGYNNKYQQAANAGTN
-1056 YTTLNGAFAWTTWS
+1056 TAAFY
-1070 FNWFAIGRWK
+1070 WFAIGRWK

>member
-1 MPLKKKRISELN
+1 
-13 EASDM
+13 M

-148 ESNEQ
+148 
-153 TRKNAETARG
+153 
-163 TAEAER
+163 
-169 LSSETARKSAESARV
+169 
-184 TAEGKRVTVEET
+184 
-196 RVSAETARSSA
+196 
-207 ENIRKQNE
+207 
-215 ETRKTAE
+215 
-222 GTRGS
+222 
-227 NETKRVNAET
+227 
-237 GRESEENKR
+237 
-246 KAAETSRATAE
+246 
-257 TSRASEEN
+257 
-265 KRTQNEDA
+265 
-273 RKTAEGTRG
+273 G

-380 TASEAQTALAKKATD
+380 TASEAQTALAKKATDDANAAKSASVTQTGLAKKATD

-987 IKFNNGLLIQWGRR
+987 IKFNNGLLIQWGTR

>member
-116 ENARKSAETGRSSAE
+116 ENARKTAETGRSSAETVWDNAEKKRVTDEGTRESNEQSRKNAETVRGNAESERVTNENARKSAESTRSSEEDKRKSAETARATAETGRSSAE

-141 VTAEGTR
+141 V
-148 ESNEQ
+148 
-153 TRKNAETARG
+153 
-163 TAEAER
+163 
-169 LSSETARKSAESARV
+169 
-184 TAEGKRVTVEET
+184 
-196 RVSAETARSSA
+196 
-207 ENIRKQNE
+207 
-215 ETRKTAE
+215 
-222 GTRGS
+222 
-227 NETKRVNAET
+227 
-237 GRESEENKR
+237 
-246 KAAETSRATAE
+246 
-257 TSRASEEN
+257 
-265 KRTQNEDA
+265 
-273 RKTAEGTRG
+273 TAEGTRG

-831 GSYAPSSHSH
+831 GNYAPSSHSH

-957 KNILSSLGTT
+957 KNILSSLGTNAILLENQNLGQNG
-967 YAKAD
+967 YLK
-972 LSNAA
+972 LS
-977 TKSFGSSSSY
+977 
-987 IKFNNGLLIQWGRR
+987 NGLLIQWGKKT
-1001 SGVTGWTNLYLP
+1001 SGSYSGTIYFST
-1013 ISFYDINYTIQMTG
+1013 SFYDTNYSLHLTCNNGNTGNDSSWIANYTSVS
-1027 NYGNKAETVIYVPM
+1027 N
-1041 PFITKYTSYFQFGTP
+1041 SYFGYNNKYQQAANAGTN
-1056 YTTLNGAFAWTTWS
+1056 TAAFY
-1070 FNWFAIGRWK
+1070 WFAIGRWK

>member
-141 VTAEGTR
+141 V
-148 ESNEQ
+148 
-153 TRKNAETARG
+153 
-163 TAEAER
+163 
-169 LSSETARKSAESARV
+169 
-184 TAEGKRVTVEET
+184 
-196 RVSAETARSSA
+196 
-207 ENIRKQNE
+207 
-215 ETRKTAE
+215 
-222 GTRGS
+222 
-227 NETKRVNAET
+227 
-237 GRESEENKR
+237 
-246 KAAETSRATAE
+246 
-257 TSRASEEN
+257 
-265 KRTQNEDA
+265 
-273 RKTAEGTRG
+273 TAEGTRG

-957 KNILSSLGTT
+957 KNILSSLGTNAILLENQNLGQNG
-967 YAKAD
+967 YLK
-972 LSNAA
+972 LS
-977 TKSFGSSSSY
+977 
-987 IKFNNGLLIQWGRR
+987 NGLLIQWGKKT
-1001 SGVTGWTNLYLP
+1001 SGSYSGTIYFST
-1013 ISFYDINYTIQMTG
+1013 SFYDTNYSLHLTCNNGNTGNDSSWIANYTSVS
-1027 NYGNKAETVIYVPM
+1027 N
-1041 PFITKYTSYFQFGTP
+1041 SYFGYNNKYQQAANAGTN
-1056 YTTLNGAFAWTTWS
+1056 TAAFY
-1070 FNWFAIGRWK
+1070 WFAIGRWK

>member
-148 ESNEQ
+148 
-153 TRKNAETARG
+153 
-163 TAEAER
+163 
-169 LSSETARKSAESARV
+169 
-184 TAEGKRVTVEET
+184 
-196 RVSAETARSSA
+196 
-207 ENIRKQNE
+207 
-215 ETRKTAE
+215 
-222 GTRGS
+222 
-227 NETKRVNAET
+227 
-237 GRESEENKR
+237 
-246 KAAETSRATAE
+246 
-257 TSRASEEN
+257 
-265 KRTQNEDA
+265 
-273 RKTAEGTRG
+273 G

-380 TASEAQTALAKKATD
+380 TASEAQTALAKKATDDANAAKSASVTQTGLAKKATD

-957 KNILSSLGTT
+957 KNILSSLGTN

-972 LSNAA
+972 FSNVI
-977 TKSFGSSSSY
+977 TKSLGQNGY
-987 IKFNNGLLIQWGRR
+987 YKFPDGLMIQWGYSST
-1001 SGVTGWTNLYLP
+1001 SGIGKTVYFNTT
-1013 ISFYDINYTIQMTG
+1013 FYDSNYTVLLTG
-1027 NYGNKAETVIYVPM
+1027 TRKVHSNYIYSFDVFNKYA
-1041 PFITKYTSYFQFGTP
+1041 SYFVMDSVYQNVDSDAGGFSI
-1056 YTTLNGAFAWTTWS
+1056 AFY
-1070 FNWFAIGRWK
+1070 WFAIGRWK

>member
-957 KNILSSLGTT
+957 KNILSSLGTN

-972 LSNAA
+972 FSNVI
-977 TKSFGSSSSY
+977 TKSLGQNGY
-987 IKFNNGLLIQWGRR
+987 YKFPDGLMIQWGYSST
-1001 SGVTGWTNLYLP
+1001 SGIGKTVYFNTT
-1013 ISFYDINYTIQMTG
+1013 FYDSNYTVLLTG
-1027 NYGNKAETVIYVPM
+1027 TRKVHSNYIYSFDVFNKYA
-1041 PFITKYTSYFQFGTP
+1041 SYFVMDSVYQNVDSDAGGFSI
-1056 YTTLNGAFAWTTWS
+1056 AFY
-1070 FNWFAIGRWK
+1070 WFAIGRWK

>member
-39 LEKIQTALDNMLK
+39 LEKIQTALDNMHK

-116 ENARKSAETGRSSAE
+116 ENARKSAETGRSS
-131 SNRVTAEGKR
+131 
-141 VTAEGTR
+141 
-148 ESNEQ
+148 
-153 TRKNAETARG
+153 
-163 TAEAER
+163 
-169 LSSETARKSAESARV
+169 
-184 TAEGKRVTVEET
+184 
-196 RVSAETARSSA
+196 
-207 ENIRKQNE
+207 
-215 ETRKTAE
+215 
-222 GTRGS
+222 
-227 NETKRVNAET
+227 
-237 GRESEENKR
+237 
-246 KAAETSRATAE
+246 AE

-418 NAAALAANNA
+418 NAATLAANNA

-890 TASEITLDATHR
+890 TSSEITLDATHR

-957 KNILSSLGTT
+957 KNILSSLGTNAILLENQNLGQNG
-967 YAKAD
+967 YLK
-972 LSNAA
+972 LS
-977 TKSFGSSSSY
+977 
-987 IKFNNGLLIQWGRR
+987 NGLLIQWGKKT
-1001 SGVTGWTNLYLP
+1001 SGSYSGTIYFST
-1013 ISFYDINYTIQMTG
+1013 SFYDTNYSLHLTCNNGNTGNDSSWIANYTSVS
-1027 NYGNKAETVIYVPM
+1027 N
-1041 PFITKYTSYFQFGTP
+1041 SYFGYNNKYQQAANAGTN
-1056 YTTLNGAFAWTTWS
+1056 TAAFY
-1070 FNWFAIGRWK
+1070 WFAIGRWK

>member
-1 MPLKKKRISELN
+1 MPLKKRRISELN

-957 KNILSSLGTT
+957 KNILSSLGTN

-972 LSNAA
+972 FSNVI
-977 TKSFGSSSSY
+977 TKSLGQNGY
-987 IKFNNGLLIQWGRR
+987 YKFPDGLMIQWGYSST
-1001 SGVTGWTNLYLP
+1001 SGIGKTVYFNTT
-1013 ISFYDINYTIQMTG
+1013 FYDSNYTVLLTG
-1027 NYGNKAETVIYVPM
+1027 TRKVHSNYIYSFDVFNKYA
-1041 PFITKYTSYFQFGTP
+1041 SYFVMDSVYQNVDSDAGGFSI
-1056 YTTLNGAFAWTTWS
+1056 AFY
-1070 FNWFAIGRWK
+1070 WFAIGRWK

>member
-141 VTAEGTR
+141 V
-148 ESNEQ
+148 
-153 TRKNAETARG
+153 
-163 TAEAER
+163 
-169 LSSETARKSAESARV
+169 
-184 TAEGKRVTVEET
+184 
-196 RVSAETARSSA
+196 
-207 ENIRKQNE
+207 
-215 ETRKTAE
+215 
-222 GTRGS
+222 
-227 NETKRVNAET
+227 
-237 GRESEENKR
+237 
-246 KAAETSRATAE
+246 
-257 TSRASEEN
+257 
-265 KRTQNEDA
+265 
-273 RKTAEGTRG
+273 TAEGTRG

-957 KNILSSLGTT
+957 KNILSSLGTN

-972 LSNAA
+972 FSNVI
-977 TKSFGSSSSY
+977 TKSLGQNGY
-987 IKFNNGLLIQWGRR
+987 YKFPDGLMIQWGYSST
-1001 SGVTGWTNLYLP
+1001 SGIGKTVYFNTT
-1013 ISFYDINYTIQMTG
+1013 FYDSNYTVLLTG
-1027 NYGNKAETVIYVPM
+1027 TRKVHSNYIYSFDVFNKYA
-1041 PFITKYTSYFQFGTP
+1041 SYFVMDSVYQNVDSDAGGFSI
-1056 YTTLNGAFAWTTWS
+1056 AFY
-1070 FNWFAIGRWK
+1070 WFAIGRWK

>member
-1 MPLKKKRISELN
+1 
-13 EASDM
+13 M

-141 VTAEGTR
+141 V
-148 ESNEQ
+148 
-153 TRKNAETARG
+153 
-163 TAEAER
+163 
-169 LSSETARKSAESARV
+169 
-184 TAEGKRVTVEET
+184 
-196 RVSAETARSSA
+196 
-207 ENIRKQNE
+207 
-215 ETRKTAE
+215 
-222 GTRGS
+222 
-227 NETKRVNAET
+227 
-237 GRESEENKR
+237 
-246 KAAETSRATAE
+246 
-257 TSRASEEN
+257 
-265 KRTQNEDA
+265 
-273 RKTAEGTRG
+273 TAEGTRG

-831 GSYAPSSHSH
+831 GNYAPSSHSH

-957 KNILSSLGTT
+957 KNILSSLGTN

-972 LSNAA
+972 FSNVI
-977 TKSFGSSSSY
+977 TKSLGQNGY
-987 IKFNNGLLIQWGRR
+987 YKFPDGLMIQWGYSST
-1001 SGVTGWTNLYLP
+1001 SGIGKTVYFNTT
-1013 ISFYDINYTIQMTG
+1013 FYDSNYTVLLTG
-1027 NYGNKAETVIYVPM
+1027 TRKVHSNYIYSFDVFNKYA
-1041 PFITKYTSYFQFGTP
+1041 SYFVMDSVYQNVDSDAGGFSI
-1056 YTTLNGAFAWTTWS
+1056 AFY
-1070 FNWFAIGRWK
+1070 WFAIGRWK